1 VLYSFYRAYDR
12 IQSESKDVRLASQ
25 LSKRAIRATVE
36 DEFDAFAR
44 WIGRQP
50 LFVHRFYNQV
60 VAMDT
65 VGGQDEQY
73 TA

>member
-1 VLYSFYRAYDR
+1 
-12 IQSESKDVRLASQ
+12 VRLASQ